1 MRKLFIPSLAL
12 LALLVPM
19 MFAAA
24 GGAADEKPID
34 EKPIDEKP
42 IKDRL
47 DEFQSAWN
55 KDDTKAMA
63 AVFADDGTLINPAG
77 IFAQGRDAIAKVF
90 VQEHTG
96 RFKAS
101 TYVTS
106 DVKIHWVT
114 PDVAIADLTANIS
127 GVHGTDGAAAPDYPH
142 HVTWVFVKSGG
153 KWMASAARP
162 YQFGK

>member
-1 MRKLFIPSLAL
+1 MRKLFIASFAL
-12 LALLVPM
+12 LALLIPM

-24 GGAADEKPID
+24 GGAAGGAADD
-34 EKPIDEKP
+34 KP

-63 AVFADDGTLINPAG
+63 ALFADDGTLINPFG
-77 IFAQGRDAIAKVF
+77 TFAQGREAITKVF

-96 RFKAS
+96 PFKA
-101 TYVTS
+101 TKYAGS
-106 DVKIHWVT
+106 DVKIQWVT

-127 GVHGTDGAAAPDYPH
+127 GVHATDGSSAPDYPH
-142 HVTWVFVKSGG
+142 HVTWVFVKKDG
-153 KWMASAARP
+153 KWLASAARP
-162 YQFGK
+162 YQFSKQ